1 MLGKT
6 AGGLFWKYRYL
17 ERAENTARLIE
28 AGQRIA
34 LTRLEAGDSEWTS
47 ILQSAGVK
55 GAFDRQHD
63 TVTRDAAVDW
73 LLRSKTNPSSVLSC
87 IESARQNARLVRTAL
102 TGEVW
107 GATNA
112 AYMRIREKLAR
123 KVSERDLPDVL
134 RDIRQHTS
142 LVRGMTHGTM
152 LRNEIYDFIRLGTFL
167 ERADNTARI
176 LDVKY
181 YVLLPS
187 VSAVGTSLDNVQWE
201 TILRAVS
208 ARGGF
213 RLEYGAGGGPAEIT
227 EFLVLNKRMP
237 RSLAFCVDK
246 LRSNL
251 RYLHQGVDGQLP
263 SLAMVDHLER
273 QYLSHDISS
282 VFERG
287 LHEFIE
293 EILDK
298 LGRIALQV
306 EIDFRFYQ

>member
-6 AGGLFWKYRYL
+6 AGGLFWMYRYL

-34 LTRLEAGDSEWTS
+34 LTRLEAGDTEWTS

-55 GAFDRQHD
+55 GAFDREHD
-63 TVTRDAAVDW
+63 AVTRDAAVDW
-73 LLRSKTNPSSVLSC
+73 MLRARANPSSVLSC
-87 IESARQNARLVRTAL
+87 IESARQNARMVRTAL

-112 AYMRIREKLAR
+112 AYMRTRETLAR

-134 RDIRQHTS
+134 RDVRQHTS

-152 LRNEIYDFIRLGTFL
+152 LRNEIYDFVRLGTFL

-213 RLEYGAGGGPAEIT
+213 RMEYGTGGGPVEIT
-227 EFLVLNKRMP
+227 EFLTLNRRMP

-251 RYLHQGVDGQLP
+251 RYLHKGTDGQLP
-263 SLAMVDHLER
+263 SLDMVDHVER
-273 QYLSHDISS
+273 NYLSNDITA

-287 LHEFIE
+287 LHEYIE
-293 EILDK
+293 EILHQ
-298 LGRIALQV
+298 LGLIARQI

>member
-6 AGGLFWKYRYL
+6 AGGLFWMYRYL

-47 ILQSAGVK
+47 ILQAGGVK
-55 GAFDRQHD
+55 SAFDREYD
-63 TVTRDAAVDW
+63 AVTRDAAVDW
-73 LLRSKTNPSSVLSC
+73 MLRSKANPSSVLSC

-107 GATNA
+107 SATNA

-152 LRNEIYDFIRLGTFL
+152 LRNEIYDFVRLGTFL

-213 RLEYGAGGGPAEIT
+213 RMEYGAGGGPAEIT

-251 RYLHQGVDGQLP
+251 RYLHKGG
-263 SLAMVDHLER
+263 
-273 QYLSHDISS
+273 
-282 VFERG
+282 
-287 LHEFIE
+287 
-293 EILDK
+293 
-298 LGRIALQV
+298 GRAIAL
-306 EIDFRFYQ
+306 YGYG